1 MGYPSAKLVKI
12 DFPTVFMSQEPD
24 SNCSATPVSLVG
36 EAVSSST
43 YDEAILNC
51 TDGYCIFDADLRLQA
66 FSSEFP
72 FLYPKLTDLIQI
84 GISYKDYL
92 RAFAERKAIQNLGE
106 IEDIDEWVESSL
118 SFLDRDTVRH
128 NHHLTDG
135 RWMLIKISRT
145 STGHWIFIAN
155 DITKQQLNRL
165 ALEHSNQRF
174 RAFAHLALD
183 WFWELDA
190 DLNYIY
196 HSSRQA
202 EYVGEVEVG
211 ESRIDF
217 IDRIAVVDRE
227 MREHNQALKNHQF
240 VDSVLEWKQES
251 GHSRYLHI
259 IAKPEFDDNGEFTGY
274 LGSGREVTDEVV
286 LQSRLNHLAEHDD
299 LTGLINRRAFE
310 NELKDRLRG
319 NSQKSNN
326 ATLCFLD
333 LDQFKL
339 VNDGGGHEAGDHL
352 LRFIADSFVE
362 QLDKKSIIARLGGDE
377 FGLILPFDVNTS
389 LEVINAL
396 ISYVSTTP
404 FTWNQRNYTIG
415 VSAGLVCIDRTCA
428 DISELMSYADT
439 ACYIAK
445 NSGRNQ
451 AQIYMYDEFFQ
462 DPVSLEIKQA
472 NLLRDAMDNDG
483 LLLYLQPI
491 KSIQKEMSHRHFEVL
506 LRFKAP
512 DGSIMS
518 AGEFIT
524 VAEKYDLVQ
533 HLDNWVLRE
542 SLEALSIIESAG
554 LDVSFSINL
563 SGNSLNN
570 AESVKRYTALIEESG
585 LSPSLINFEVTE
597 TAAIKNISTAQKFIE
612 QMKTFG
618 CGFSLDDFGSGMSSF
633 GYLKELQ
640 VDFLKID
647 GSFVK
652 DMCNDPTC
660 RAIVSAFNQ
669 LSHELGMETVAEFVE
684 DKETELMLKE
694 IGVDFVQGYGVGK
707 PLAAS
712 EWVEFLLESKKQA

>member
-1 MGYPSAKLVKI
+1 MSREHGNSYP
-12 DFPTVFMSQEPD
+12 
-24 SNCSATPVSLVG
+24 ATSVSLVG
-36 EAVSSST
+36 EAASSAT
-43 YDEAILNC
+43 YDEAIINC

-66 FSSEFP
+66 FSSDFP
-72 FLYPKLTDLIQI
+72 NLYPKLVDLIDV
-84 GISYKDYL
+84 GMRYSDYL
-92 RAFAERKAIQNLGE
+92 HALAERQAIQNLGD
-106 IEDIDEWVESSL
+106 IENIDDWVESSL
-118 SFLDRDTVRH
+118 SILDQGTLRH
-128 NHHLTDG
+128 NHHLSDG
-135 RWMLIKISRT
+135 RWMLVKVSRT
-145 STGHWIFIAN
+145 STGQWIFIAN
-155 DITKQQLNRL
+155 DITEQHVSRL

-190 DLNYIY
+190 DLNYVY
-196 HSSRQA
+196 HSSRQ
-202 EYVGEVEVG
+202 EEHIGEVEIG
-211 ESRIDF
+211 DSRIDF
-217 IDRIAVVDRE
+217 VDRLAVVDRE
-227 MREHNQALKNHQF
+227 LRSHNLALKNHQL
-240 VDSVLEWKQES
+240 VDSVLEWKQE
-251 GHSRYLHI
+251 GCHSRYLHI
-259 IAKPEFDDNGEFTGY
+259 IAKPEFNDDGVFTGY

-310 NELKDRLRG
+310 NELKERLQSEGQKG
-319 NSQKSNN
+319 NS

-352 LRFIADSFVE
+352 LQFIAQSFIE
-362 QLDKKSIIARLGGDE
+362 QLGKQSIVARLGGDE
-377 FGLILPFDVNTS
+377 FGLILPLDVNAS
-389 LEVINAL
+389 LDVVNLL
-396 ISYVSTTP
+396 IQHVSTTP

-415 VSAGLVCIDRTCA
+415 VSAGLVCIDQTCS

-491 KSIQKEMSHRHFEVL
+491 KPIQKEVVHQHFEVL

-542 SLEALSIIESAG
+542 SLIALKTIKEAG

-570 AESVKRYTALIEESG
+570 VESVTRYTALIEKSG

-612 QMKTFG
+612 QMKAFG

-652 DMCNDPTC
+652 DMNNDPTC

-684 DKETELMLKE
+684 DSETELMLRE

-707 PLAAS
+707 PLPAS
-712 EWVEFLLESKKQA
+712 EWVDFLLDSKKQA

>member
-1 MGYPSAKLVKI
+1 MAQEI
-12 DFPTVFMSQEPD
+12 DSQRP
-24 SNCSATPVSLVG
+24 ATPVSLVG
-36 EAVSSST
+36 EAASSST
-43 YDEAILNC
+43 YDEAIINS

-72 FLYPKLTDLIQI
+72 GLYPKLINLIQI
-84 GISYKDYL
+84 GMSYSDYL
-92 RAFAERKAIQNLGE
+92 YAFAERRAIQNLGD
-106 IEDIDEWVESSL
+106 IEDIEEWVTYSL
-118 SFLDRDTVRH
+118 SMLDQKIIRH
-128 NHHLTDG
+128 THHLTDG

-145 STGHWIFIAN
+145 STGQWVFIAN
-155 DITKQQLNRL
+155 DITEQHLSRL

-196 HSSRQA
+196 HSSRQE
-202 EYVGEVEVG
+202 EYVGEVAVG

-217 IDRIAVVDRE
+217 VERIAVVDRE
-227 MREHNQALKNHQF
+227 LREHNLALKNHEF
-240 VDSVLEWKQES
+240 IDSVLEWRQET

-259 IAKPEFDDNGEFTGY
+259 IARPEFDDNGVFTGY

-310 NELKDRLRG
+310 NELKERLQDKG
-319 NSQKSNN
+319 QKGSS

-352 LRFIADSFVE
+352 LRFIAESFVE
-362 QLDKKSIIARLGGDE
+362 QLDKHAIVARLGGDE

-389 LEVINAL
+389 LELVNSL

-415 VSAGLVCIDRTCA
+415 VSAGLVCIDKTSS

-491 KSIQKEMSHRHFEVL
+491 KPIQKEMSHRHFEVL

-542 SLEALSIIESAG
+542 SLKALSIVASAG

-570 AESVKRYTALIEESG
+570 AESVKRYTALIEKSG

-597 TAAIKNISTAQKFIE
+597 TATIKNISTAQKFIE
-612 QMKTFG
+612 QMKEFG

-633 GYLKELQ
+633 AYLKELN

-652 DMCNDPTC
+652 DMSNDPTC

-684 DKETELMLKE
+684 DKETESMLKE

-712 EWVEFLLESKKQA
+712 EWVEFLLDSKKQA